1 MKDTIQIRMYK
12 KEKIMD
18 RVTLIVPVYNVEKYL
33 KRCIDSILNQSYK
46 NIEIICVNDCSPDNS
61 QEILND
67 YEKQQQIRVIINEQN
82 MGLGKSRERALKES
96 TGKYIMFIDSDDYI
110 DTYYVEKY
118 MAVMQLEDYDMVI
131 GGYTRDVDGNKKEH
145 FVKYSDWSV
154 LSYTIACAKMYK
166 KSFLIDNNIGFIDIR
181 CGEDIFFSMELFMH
195 HPKYYVME
203 DYAGYFYYFNRK
215 SITGSMNADK
225 KLESFIAEIF
235 NRFIEKYP
243 LEKMEKDVYWKICY
257 NYITNMVNALIVHG
271 HGCGIKSMREKYRYF
286 MDDLNKKFV
295 DYKKNPYLHFGKMK
309 KQSLKIKISV
319 SILMFLNKIGVDK
332 LAYYLL
338 ALI

>member
-1 MKDTIQIRMYK
+1 MKDTIQIGMYK

-18 RVTLIVPVYNVEKYL
+18 KVTLIVPVYNVEKYL

-67 YEKQQQIRVIINEQN
+67 YEKKQQIRVIINE
-82 MGLGKSRERALKES
+82 
-96 TGKYIMFIDSDDYI
+96 
-110 DTYYVEKY
+110 KY
-118 MAVMQLEDYDMVI
+118 MAVMQSEDYDMVI

-166 KSFLIDNNIGFIDIR
+166 KSFLIDHDIGFIDIR

>member
-1 MKDTIQIRMYK
+1 MKDTIQIGMYK

-18 RVTLIVPVYNVEKYL
+18 KVTLIVPVYNVEKYL

-46 NIEIICVNDCSPDNS
+46 NIEIICVNACSPDNS

-67 YEKQQQIRVIINEQN
+67 YEKKQQ
-82 MGLGKSRERALKES
+82 ES

-118 MAVMQLEDYDMVI
+118 MAVMQSEDYDMVI

-166 KSFLIDNNIGFIDIR
+166 KSFLIDHDIGFIDIR

-286 MDDLNKKFV
+286 MDDLNISLSFTGRQKKALRSTRRAEFPSTRNHERKPGTV
-295 DYKKNPYLHFGKMK
+295 KSRMPRH
-309 KQSLKIKISV
+309 SV
-319 SILMFLNKIGVDK
+319 VPVFLQVRRT
-332 LAYYLL
+332 
-338 ALI
+338 